1 MRKIIIVW
9 CLVLTVILSGCGT
22 VHLGNGT
29 LTSTDSV
36 SHTADERSQEDETKE
51 PGASTIFGE
60 TDDVPSTTESPPE
73 AVGTSTTTTTTND
86 ETQGVITTDIPE
98 TSDKETETSAPN
110 TTETMDKATQTEETT
125 APSTEK
131 KPVETKPEETK
142 PQETESVTEWVP
154 TVYANGSNCSEI
166 CTLIIQYINEY
177 RISEGTVGA
186 SYLPGLSEYA
196 QYRSTQ
202 LVSNFAHDTADERAA
217 ATALKYGEY
226 VDPSVYGLSGDP
238 YYTSCAREAIAF
250 TGKVGTVDEVAKHIA
265 TMMLNSS
272 EHWVYV
278 GSGDYAYVGVGL
290 TYKSGY
296 WYCDIAMSKVNNG

>member
-1 MRKIIIVW
+1 MRKIMIVW
-9 CLVLTVILSGCGT
+9 CLVLTVILGGCGT
-22 VHLGNGT
+22 GPLGNGS

-36 SHTADERSQEDETKE
+36 SHTADESERSQENETKE
-51 PGASTIFGE
+51 PGSSTIFGE

-73 AVGTSTTTTTTND
+73 TVGTSTTTTTTND
-86 ETQGVITTDIPE
+86 ETQGVIMTDIPE

-110 TTETMDKATQTEETT
+110 TTEPMDKATQTEETT
-125 APSTEK
+125 APSTEN
-131 KPVETKPEETK
+131 KPEETK

-166 CTLIIQYINEY
+166 CTLIIQFINEY